1 MSILIATL
9 ALGGLGAAFAVLLAA
24 FFRRFAVTVDPKTEK
39 ILAAL
44 PGSNCG
50 ACGFAGC
57 QGLTD
62 ALLAG
67 KAEANGCVA
76 GGEAVAKALG
86 EIMGV
91 AVETGPRQVAYVAC
105 QGGTSRCGTRF
116 RYVGVEDCQAAALQF
131 GGNKTCT
138 YGCLGMGSCV
148 KVCPFDAI
156 HLNDEGIAVV
166 DREKCKACKKCIAA
180 CPKKI
185 ISLVPAAQEVLVAC
199 SNLDRA
205 RRAKDVC
212 TTACTACKICEKNCP
227 EQAIVVK
234 NNLAVIDYAR
244 CKQHAICVT
253 KCPQKSIIDLA
264 AETRAAARSAEREPV
279 AAG

>member
-9 ALGGLGAAFAVLLAA
+9 ALGGLGAAFAALLAV
-24 FFRRFAVTVDPKTEK
+24 FFRRFAVKTDPKTERV
-39 ILAAL
+39 LAAL

-62 ALLAG
+62 AILAG
-67 KAEANGCVA
+67 QAEVTACVA
-76 GGEAVAKALG
+76 GGEPVANALG

-91 AVETGPRQVAYVAC
+91 AAVSGPRQLAYVAC

-116 RYVGVEDCQAAALQF
+116 RYVGIEDCQAAALQF
-131 GGNKTCT
+131 GGNKACT

-156 HLNDEGIAVV
+156 HINAEGIAEV
-166 DREKCKACKKCIAA
+166 DRVKCKACKKCVAA

-185 ISLVPAAQEVLVAC
+185 ISMVPASQQVLVAC

-205 RRAKDVC
+205 RRAKEVC
-212 TTACTACKICEKNCP
+212 TTACIACKICEKNCP
-227 EQAIVVK
+227 EHAIVVK
-234 NNLAVIDYAR
+234 ANNLAVIDFDKCR
-244 CKQHAICVT
+244 QHAICVA
-253 KCPQKSIIDLA
+253 KCPQKTIVNLA
-264 AETRAAARSAEREPV
+264 VEARAAAASEPV
-279 AAG
+279 TAAAL